1 VRERERTN
9 KQTTA
14 TARIKADP
22 YGMTNKKGSGKSNC
36 NGKSN
41 RRSFDSVTRECA
53 SYFAQDDSFIRVGEQ
68 QQQPQR
74 QKQIPFG
81 DDKVEKRV

>member
-1 VRERERTN
+1 VRENKQRQGL

-22 YGMTNKKGSGKSNC
+22 YGMTNKKGSGKNNC

-41 RRSFDSVTRECA
+41 RRSFDSVTPECA
-53 SYFAQDDSFIRVGEQ
+53 SYFAQDDKLYPGV
-68 QQQPQR
+68 
-74 QKQIPFG
+74 
-81 DDKVEKRV
+81 